1 MFGLYHAATD
11 FQSAPEFAKLT
22 NQDHDFFFITPT
34 GINKKISFPPKK
46 AGLTIWLSG
55 NVPQIGV

>member
-22 NQDHDFFFITPT
+22 NQDHDFFFFFLITPT
-34 GINKKISFPPKK
+34 GINKKISFPQKK
-46 AGLTIWLSG
+46 LD
-55 NVPQIGV
+55 